1 MIQPADLVAAS
12 RARGVRVT
20 APKLV
25 EVDVFH
31 SPRSVHSRPVGN

>member
-12 RARGVRVT
+12 RLVACLT

-25 EVDVFH
+25 EVGVFH
-31 SPRSVHSRPVGN
+31 SPTFVHSRPVGN